1 MIRKIDCF
9 HSPSLTYHIM
19 SSILKDT
26 RNTREVIENPQKELN
41 AQVERQ
47 VLRLVELQ
55 AGTQHLKLERS
66 ELEILG
72 ESLDHNDNNA
82 LTG

>member
-1 MIRKIDCF
+1 
-9 HSPSLTYHIM
+9 M